1 MRLKVIDLTAD
12 KARKFFL
19 QQNSYCDFVPK
30 YFWFEDLLLDL
41 SNNFSHNSI
50 SKNERKN
57 ARNNEKINYTI
68 YTHKNNKLSWRP
80 LTLINPIMYVYL
92 VHTITEQANWK
103 KLQDRFTE
111 FGKCKNIICSS
122 VPIVP
127 KKYKKEQIL
136 EWWYEIEQKS
146 IQLSLTYRYVIHTD
160 IADCYPSIYTHSIAW
175 AVMGYKNA
183 KKNRKTGLGNKI
195 DTIIQDTHLGQTN
208 GIPQGSILMDFIAEI
223 VLGYI
228 DRVLELKLRK
238 NKITDYKILRYRDD
252 YRIFTNNKDIGEKI
266 LKIMAEVLLKFNLK
280 LNSSKTKLTDD
291 IINSSIKEDKINL
304 LEVFSNKYFCDDI
317 GNLQK
322 ILILLR
328 NHCVEYPAG
337 GKICEYLEEISDKLL
352 EQIKNNKKISPLSLR
367 ASRTT
372 VRNTLLQK
380 ANCAKNCLF
389 SKENYYTRFVMR
401 EKEKQGYKIFSD
413 IKNND
418 DYYKVLVAIVV
429 DIAYINPKT
438 IPNCFRLISYLF
450 GLCDINK
457 IEELSMDILNKV
469 SIDFNSDFFQ
479 IWLHRIVLKYTYIDI
494 SSKFSSTICHL
505 PLSND
510 KLFVYSFLD
519 NQNPLNNIIQN
530 YDIFNQE
537 KFDELDKEI
546 SKDEIPFNRY
556 IMNTYDI
563 WKIFKF

>member
-1 MRLKVIDLTAD
+1 MKTRVIDLTAD
-12 KARKFFL
+12 KARNFFL
-19 QQNSYCDFVPK
+19 QQDSYCNFDMPK
-30 YFWFEDLLLDL
+30 YFWFEDLLLNL
-41 SNNFSHNSI
+41 SNNFSTNSI
-50 SKNERKN
+50 QRVEAKE
-57 ARNNEKINYTI
+57 ARNKDINYRI

-80 LTLINPIMYVYL
+80 LTLINPIMYVRL
-92 VHTITEQANWK
+92 VHAITEQANWK
-103 KLQDRFTE
+103 KLQYRFKI

-195 DTIIQDTHLGQTN
+195 DAIIQDIHLGQTN

-228 DRVLELKLRK
+228 DIELELKLEK
-238 NKITDYKILRYRDD
+238 ENITDYKILRYRDD
-252 YRIFTNNKDIGEKI
+252 YRIFTNNKDIGENI
-266 LKIMAEVLLKFNLK
+266 LKIMTEVLLKFNLK

-291 IINSSIKEDKINL
+291 IINSSIKEDKVNL
-304 LEVFSNKYFCDDI
+304 LETFSDKEFCNNI

-328 NHCVEYPAG
+328 KHCVEYPAG
-337 GKICEYLEEISDKLL
+337 GSVCTCL
-352 EQIKNNKKISPLSLR
+352 EQICDKL
-367 ASRTT
+367 
-372 VRNTLLQK
+372 
-380 ANCAKNCLF
+380 
-389 SKENYYTRFVMR
+389 KEQLINRYVY
-401 EKEKQGYKIFSD
+401 KQNKIFSD

-418 DYYKVLVAIVV
+418 DYYHVLVAIIV

-450 GLCDINK
+450 SLCDIDK
-457 IEELSMDILNKV
+457 IEEISMDILNKV

-479 IWLHRIVLKYTYIDI
+479 IWLHRIVLKYTCIDI
-494 SSKFSSTICHL
+494 SSKFSSEICHL
-505 PLSND
+505 PLYND
-510 KLFVYSFLD
+510 KLFDYSFLD
-519 NQNPLNNIIQN
+519 NQNSLNNIIQN
-530 YDIFNQE
+530 YNIFNQD
-537 KFDELDKEI
+537 KFDELGKEI
-546 SKDEIPFNRY
+546 SEDEIPFNRY

-563 WKIFKF
+563 WKIFKS